1 MSEEKSLALIPEDMF
16 GGQGL
21 GRLWT
26 TIPNDGSRESAAK
39 IANAMDEAESLR
51 DHMGEVLEIENV
63 LLHDVTLEGENGE
76 EIPAVRT
83 VLIGADGTC
92 YAAVS
97 NGVISS
103 LQKIFAL
110 VGVGPWT
117 PPLKVVAKE
126 VNTRK
131 GRRTLR
137 LKLAE

>member
-1 MSEEKSLALIPEDMF
+1 MSEEKALVAIPEDMF
-16 GGQGL
+16 GGHGP

-26 TIPNDGSRESAAK
+26 TIPSDGSRENAAK
-39 IANAMDEAESLR
+39 IANAMDDAESLR
-51 DHMGEVLEIENV
+51 DYMGQVLEIENV
-63 LLHDVTLEGENGE
+63 LLHDVVLEGENGE